1 MADDTR
7 RPQRRVLTGW
17 GRTAPTG
24 ADVVAPIGVDE
35 IGALTAVGGGA
46 DGTRGVLARGLGR
59 SYGDAAQNAGGR
71 VLDMTSLTG
80 IGAFDPQAGVLT
92 ADAGL
97 SLDTL
102 LRLVV
107 PAGWFPPVSPGTRLV
122 TLGGALAADVH
133 GKNHHVDGSFAD
145 AVLGFELATPDGQVR
160 DVSPDG
166 DPDVFWA
173 TAGGMGLTGV
183 VRRVTLR
190 LRPITTSRMV
200 VDTERTADLD
210 DLLARMDARD
220 DDYRYSVA
228 WIDLVSRRHRGRA
241 VLTRGDHAD
250 LERLSPIARRDPCA
264 YDPAPLASVPPA
276 VPTGLLNHATVRAF
290 NQAWYHRH
298 PVHRVDEVQSIP
310 TFFHPLDGV
319 HHWNRIYGR
328 RGFLQYQFVVPF
340 GAEETLRGIVHDI
353 ADARVPSF
361 LAVLKRFGAG
371 NAGHLSFPVAGWT
384 LALDIPAGARGL
396 EAMLTAFDERVAAEG
411 GRVYL
416 AKDSRLAESMVP
428 RMYPRLDEWR
438 TVRDRLDPHGVLTS
452 DMDRRLD
459 LTGHRR

>member
-1 MADDTR
+1 MTDRATR
-7 RPQRRVLTGW
+7 AQRRLLSGW
-17 GRTAPTG
+17 GRTSPTG

-35 IGALTAVGGGA
+35 VGALTAGDGA
-46 DGTRGVLARGLGR
+46 RGVLARGLGR

-71 VLDMTSLTG
+71 VLDMTALTG
-80 IGAFDPQAGVLT
+80 ITAFDATAGTVT

-102 LRLVV
+102 MRLVV

-145 AVLGFELATPDGQVR
+145 GVLGFELVTPDGQVR
-160 DVSPDG
+160 DVTPDG
-166 DPDVFWA
+166 DPEVFWA

-183 VRRVTLR
+183 IRRVTVQLR
-190 LRPITTSRMV
+190 AVPSSRMV
-200 VDTERTADLD
+200 VDTERARDLD
-210 DLLARMDARD
+210 DLLARMAARD
-220 DDYRYSVA
+220 DEYRYSVA

-250 LERLSPIARRDPCA
+250 PDRLTPVARRDPHA
-264 YDPAPLASVPPA
+264 YDPRPLASVPPV
-276 VPTGLLNHATVRAF
+276 VPSGLLNIATVAAF
-290 NQAWYHRH
+290 NEAWYHRH
-298 PVHRVDEVQSIP
+298 PVHRTGEVQSIP
-310 TFFHPLDGV
+310 AFFHPLDGV
-319 HHWNRIYGR
+319 HHWNRVYGR
-328 RGFLQYQFVVPF
+328 TGFLQYQFVVPID
-340 GAEETLRGIVHDI
+340 ADETLRGIVVDI

-361 LAVLKRFGAG
+361 LAVLKRFGPG
-371 NAGHLSFPVAGWT
+371 NAGHLSFPMAGWT

-396 EAMLTAFDERVAAEG
+396 DGLLRGFDERVAAEG

-416 AKDSRLAESMVP
+416 AKDARLDAAMLP

-438 TVRDRLDPHGVLTS
+438 AVRDRLDPDGVLTS